1 MEQDVDKTNEGLQI
15 LADKR
20 VIAAGQAG
28 SRIVEINI
36 TSPKNE
42 EVKERAPLNLS
53 IVLDRSGSMSGEKLH
68 FVKQAASHVMD
79 LLSEK
84 DRAAVVVYDD
94 NVESVFPSAYMTE
107 DKKLQAKT
115 RIQSVHSG
123 GTTFLSGGWARGC
136 EEVAEAITQ
145 NSINR
150 TLLLTDGLA
159 NVGERNPDILA
170 AHARG
175 MFERGVSTSCF
186 GVGLGYDEHLLEA
199 IANSGGGNFHF
210 LEAIEAIPMVF
221 EREFE
226 ELAQVTLS
234 DVVIRVQPPKGV
246 TLEVLGGW
254 RTEKDQ
260 EDQKIVVGSLYAG
273 RKQSIYLRMFFS
285 KDIDEEEIVIPVRV
299 SGNEINESQFEIEQS
314 LVFKVVSFAEE
325 AEMKPD
331 AELMERYALVDM
343 ADKATEALKRERAGD
358 RMGASQMVSESL
370 RAHRAD
376 LSAAMQQKFEYMAV
390 EMRRGLSEDMRKRH
404 HRQEYENK
412 RGRELVRDYYLEAV
426 DGHLIARIEDKAV
439 LIDTGAPVSVGNGER
454 WYFLNKVHQPGKDYL
469 GVTTEYLTKMVGHRV
484 DLLLGMDILGEF
496 HVTIDLARN
505 HLRISPVSM
514 LQGGVRLH
522 LETMQGVPVCKGRLD
537 GQEIQLFVDTGSKFS
552 YLGHK
557 LVEKFTPA
565 GREKDFFP
573 GAGEFETDV
582 YEVPIQIGKEQ
593 VGLRCGVLPK
603 LIEKAVLLTG
613 TRGIIGAEL
622 FRKYVVEFAFPED
635 WMMIR
640 AY

>member
-1 MEQDVDKTNEGLQI
+1 MEESVERRGVQVDFQ
-15 LADKR
+15 ADKA
-20 VIAAGQAG
+20 VVAAGET
-28 SRIVEINI
+28 STRVVEIQI
-36 TSPKNE
+36 TSPE
-42 EVKERAPLNLS
+42 SDEVKERAPLNLS
-53 IVLDRSGSMSGEKLH
+53 LVLDRSGSMSGEKLY

-123 GTTFLSGGWARGC
+123 GTTFLSGGWAKGC

-159 NVGERNPDILA
+159 NVGEQNPDILA
-170 AHARG
+170 THARG

-234 DVVIRVQPPKGV
+234 DVVVRVQPPKGV
-246 TLEVLGGW
+246 MLEVLGGW
-254 RTEKDQ
+254 RIEKDQ
-260 EDQKIVVGSLYAG
+260 ENQKIVVGSLYAG
-273 RKQSIYLRMFFS
+273 RKQPIYLRMIFG
-285 KDIDEEEIVIPVRV
+285 KDIDETEIVIPVRV
-299 SGNEINESQFEIEQS
+299 SGREVEDRRFKVERS
-314 LVFKVVSFAEE
+314 LAFKVVSAAEE
-325 AEMKPD
+325 AKTEPD
-331 AELMERYALVDM
+331 AGLMERYALVDM

-370 RAHRAD
+370 RAHRAN
-376 LSAAMQQKFEYMAV
+376 LSAAMQQKFEYMAD
-390 EMRRGLSEDMRKRH
+390 EMQRGLSEDMRKRH

-412 RGRELVRDYYLEAV
+412 RGRNLVRDYYLEAV
-426 DGHLIARIEDKAV
+426 NGYLIARIDDKAV
-439 LIDTGAPVSVGNGER
+439 LIDTGAPVSVGHGEQ

-514 LQGGVRLH
+514 LQGGTRLH
-522 LETMQGVPVCKGRLD
+522 LGTMQGVPVCKGRLD
-537 GQEIQLFVDTGSKFS
+537 GQELQLFVDTGSKLS
-552 YLGHK
+552 YLEHK
-557 LVEKFTPA
+557 LVQQFTPA
-565 GREKDFFP
+565 GREKDFYP
-573 GAGEFETDV
+573 GAGEFETDI
-582 YEVPIQIGKEQ
+582 YEVSMQIGKEQ
-593 VGLRCGVLPK
+593 VRLRCGVLPA
-603 LIEKAVLLTG
+603 LLEKAVLLTG
-613 TRGIIGAEL
+613 TRGILGAEL
-622 FRKYVVEFAFPED
+622 FRNHVVAFAFPED

-640 AY
+640 EY